1 MDSHWNEFVRLSYLV
16 KRHRKGGVSCIS
28 HELCKGGRQEML
40 NELNRS
46 QVRTIYWFRFHALL
60 GNRKPLKESQ

>member
-1 MDSHWNEFVRLSYLV
+1 
-16 KRHRKGGVSCIS
+16 
-28 HELCKGGRQEML
+28 ML

-46 QVRTIYWFRFHALL
+46 EVRTIYWFRFHAAL